1 MRRHVGELSTKNL
14 SKIWSF
20 NISNVNS
27 KEIVLLLDIGVIDW

>member
-1 MRRHVGELSTKNL
+1 MRWHVGELSAKNL

-27 KEIVLLLDIGVIDW
+27 KEIVILFDTGVIDW